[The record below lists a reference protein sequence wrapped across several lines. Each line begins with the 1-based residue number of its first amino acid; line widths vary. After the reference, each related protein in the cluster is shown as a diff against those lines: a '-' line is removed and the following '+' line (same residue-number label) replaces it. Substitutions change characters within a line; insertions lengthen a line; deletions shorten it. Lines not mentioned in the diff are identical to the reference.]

1 MAITAGDIAKLRAST
16 GAGMMDCKNALTEA
30 QGDMEKATDLL
41 RKKGILKAAK
51 RADKVA
57 SEGVVVAYLSADSKV
72 GALVEVNCETDFV
85 SGSEGFVQFANS
97 IVEAVAKE
105 NPTDEAALQSVKLPS
120 GETVEAVINELG
132 LKLGEKI
139 SIRRFVRYQTDGL
152 VATYLHGKKIG
163 IILELIGGNA
173 TVGTDVAMHIAATNP
188 RCVDR
193 TSIDPALVA
202 KEREIYIDQLKQQGK
217 PENMIEN
224 ILKGKLDKYY
234 AEVCLV
240 EQPFIKNEE
249 IKVEKLLADNGAKLV
264 RFTRFELGEGIEK
277 VVKNFADEVAEQM
290 GA

>member
-1 MAITAGDIAKLRAST
+1 MAITAIDIAKLRAST
-16 GAGMMDCKNALTEA
+16 GAGMMDCKNAMIEA
-30 QGDMEKATDLL
+30 QGDMEKAADLL

-57 SEGVVVAYLSADSKV
+57 SEGVVVAYLSDDNKI

-85 SGSEGFVQFANS
+85 SGSEDFVQFAKAV
-97 IVEAVAKE
+97 VEVIGKE
-105 NPTDEAALQSVKLPS
+105 NPADEAALVAVKLAS
-120 GETVEAVINELG
+120 GETVESAVSELG

-163 IILELIGGNA
+163 IMLELQGGNA
-173 TVGTDVAMHIAATNP
+173 TVGSDVAMHIAATNP
-188 RCVDR
+188 KCVDR

-202 KEREIYIDQLKQQGK
+202 KEREIYTDQLKQQGK

-240 EQPFIKNEE
+240 EQPFIKNED
-249 IKVEKLLADNGAKLV
+249 IKVEKLLADNGAKLI
-264 RFTRFELGEGIEK
+264 RFTRFEMGEGFEK
-277 VVKNFADEVAEQM
+277 VVKNFADEVAEQLK
-290 GA
+290 

>member
-1 MAITAGDIAKLRAST
+1 MAITAADIAKLRAST

-30 QGDMEKATDLL
+30 EGDMEKAADLL

-57 SEGVVVAYLSADSKV
+57 SEGVVVAYLSADKKI

-85 SGSEGFVQFANS
+85 SGSEDFVQFANAV
-97 IVEAVAKE
+97 VEIVAKE
-105 NPTDEAALQSVKLPS
+105 NPADEAALNALKLSS
-120 GETVEAVINELG
+120 GETVEEAINERG

-163 IILELIGGNA
+163 IILELIGGNT

-188 RCVDR
+188 KCADR

-217 PENMIEN
+217 PENIIEN
-224 ILKGKLDKYY
+224 IVKGKLDKYY
-234 AEVCLV
+234 AEVCLL
-240 EQPFIKNEE
+240 EQPFIKDED
-249 IKVEKLLADNGAKLV
+249 IKIEKLLADNDAKLV
-264 RFTRFELGEGIEK
+264 RFARYELGEGFEK
-277 VVKNFADEVAEQM
+277 VVKNFAEEVAEQLK
-290 GA
+290 

>member
-1 MAITAGDIAKLRAST
+1 MTITAADISKLRAST

-30 QGDMEKATDLL
+30 NGDMEKAGDIL

-57 SEGVVVAYLSADSKV
+57 SEGVVVSYLSADKKV

-85 SGSEGFVQFANS
+85 SGGDDFKNFANQ
-97 IVEAVAKE
+97 VVQVVGEQ
-105 NPTDEAALQSVKLPS
+105 NPTNEAALDEIKLAS
-120 GETVEAVINELG
+120 GETIKAALSELG

-152 VATYLHGKKIG
+152 VAVYMHGKKIG
-163 IILELIGGNA
+163 VMLEMQGGNEQ
-173 TVGTDVAMHIAATNP
+173 VGTEVTMHIAAANP
-188 RCVDR
+188 KCVDR

-202 KEREIYIDQLKQQGK
+202 KEREIYSEQLKQQGK

-240 EQPFIKNEE
+240 EQPFVKNEDVK
-249 IKVEKLLADNGAKLV
+249 IEKLLSDANAKVV
-264 RFTRFELGEGIEK
+264 RFVRIELGEGIEK
-277 VVKNFADEVAEQM
+277 VVKNFADEVAEQLK
-290 GA
+290 